1 MPEVANC
8 PVCGEEPRIEDEDYP
23 YYSYHCCG
31 HAVYADDKVATQ
43 WNRYASAMESQA
55 KLDELCERVAWLLE
69 CEDYLLFLNPTNRW
83 RICLSLPRLGH
94 IVNAARKAVEELL

>member
-43 WNRYASAMESQA
+43 WNRYAAAMELARAEVAFDKAHNVSDDRLENA
-55 KLDELCERVAWLLE
+55 VNTMADVVLEKLHHVLE
-69 CEDYLLFLNPTNRW
+69 VF
-83 RICLSLPRLGH
+83 
-94 IVNAARKAVEELL
+94 K